1 MVAGALATFL
11 PPGPLF
17 AALVVTAVVDGRGLR
32 ALRNRLLRWRV
43 GWRWYAIALGLP
55 LAVVLGAT
63 TVNLGFGAPVSALHD
78 LDPWYVLVLVFA
90 VRLINPLD
98 GPLGDEPGCAASPC
112 SVCTDVRRRQR
123 PVDLPRVAM
132 RRRARRRAALAP
144 LLDSAV

>member
-1 MVAGALATFL
+1 MSDLIKRHPLPAFFVLAYAFSWWPVPLGAFL

-17 AALVVTAVVDGRGLR
+17 AALVVTAVVDGRSGLR

-63 TVNLGFGAPVSALHD
+63 TVNVGFGAP
-78 LDPWYVLVLVFA
+78 
-90 VRLINPLD
+90 
-98 GPLGDEPGCAASPC
+98 
-112 SVCTDVRRRQR
+112 
-123 PVDLPRVAM
+123 DLPRVAM

>member
-1 MVAGALATFL
+1 MSDLIKRHPLPAFFVLAYAFSWWPVPLGTFL

-17 AALVVTAVVDGRGLR
+17 AALVVTAVVDGRSGLR

-98 GPLGDEPGCAASPC
+98 GPLGEEPGW
-112 SVCTDVRRRQR
+112 RGF
-123 PVDLPRVAM
+123 
-132 RRRARRRAALAP
+132 AL
-144 LLDSAV
+144 LRLH